1 MSIYVGLILCT
12 ISIALPAWLAYF
24 PWPVWFTTIFLPIIY
39 ILMLVY
45 FVFYQFERNHRY
57 WWICFFVI
65 TISSTIFA
73 YASVYSTYGITQED
87 FDHITVGNDL
97 YSYSE
102 AIYFSIVTWTT
113 LGYGDL
119 APAKQLRLL
128 AGVQALLGYISMG
141 VLVGCLAATA
151 SEARKT

>member
-1 MSIYVGLILCT
+1 M
-12 ISIALPAWLAYF
+12 
-24 PWPVWFTTIFLPIIY
+24 
-39 ILMLVY
+39 
-45 FVFYQFERNHRY
+45 
-57 WWICFFVI
+57 I

-128 AGVQALLGYISMG
+128 ASVQALLGYISMG

-151 SEARKT
+151 SEKRTT